1 MSTITLIALLVV
13 AFSAGGALGI
23 LVTAACAAGS
33 REDAWRRGY
42 LRGLHSG
49 RRKKCRDHEEVTR

>member
-1 MSTITLIALLVV
+1 MSTVALVALVGIAFAV
-13 AFSAGGALGI
+13 GAAVGM

-33 REDAWRRGY
+33 REDAFRRGY

>member
-1 MSTITLIALLVV
+1 MSAVTLIALLVV

-42 LRGLHSG
+42 LRGLHSHG
-49 RRKKCRDHEEVTR
+49 EVQR